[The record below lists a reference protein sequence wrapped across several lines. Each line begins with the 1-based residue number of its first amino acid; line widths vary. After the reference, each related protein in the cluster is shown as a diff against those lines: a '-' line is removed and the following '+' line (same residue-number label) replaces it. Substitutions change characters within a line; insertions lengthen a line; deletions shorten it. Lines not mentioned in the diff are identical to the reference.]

1 MVHALFLTFLM
12 IWVWLG
18 LLKMPVR
25 FLSGSYWVDL
35 AFIFC
40 QTSVPV
46 LKKLNCL
53 WRHQRQISL
62 RRQYEVYLIW
72 QVLSHI
78 LCENL
83 WDLTLSFLYFSV
95 CDSRSRSMALPSSG
109 SSVSASSVP
118 KLCSICA
125 MSLTVTAKLSIACG
139 GRKKRTYTK
148 YSAVLICV
156 ILLQCDSS
164 RLAAYCS

>member
-1 MVHALFLTFLM
+1 MVVHAQHFSGHEGLYNT
-12 IWVWLG
+12 IKVWLG
-18 LLKMPVR
+18 LLKTAVR
-25 FLSGSYWVDL
+25 FLSGSYRIDL
-35 AFIFC
+35 SFIFC

-53 WRHQRQISL
+53 WRHQRQIFL
-62 RRQYEVYLIW
+62 RGQYEVYLIW
-72 QVLSHI
+72 QELTHI

-95 CDSRSRSMALPSSG
+95 CDSRSRSMAFPSSG

-125 MSLTVTAKLSIACG
+125 MSLTVTAKLSIACRG
-139 GRKKRTYTK
+139 EKKN
-148 YSAVLICV
+148 LH
-156 ILLQCDSS
+156 
-164 RLAAYCS
+164 